1 MNSRVNIKLTSE
13 INRKLHAAA
22 IRFIRG
28 IHMRFRS
35 KLSLLAMLVLFIIIG
50 TGSGV
55 TADNNSQISDLED
68 EISDNEAKYEEI
80 QNQLDELEASK
91 DDLEAYI
98 AKMSKTYDTIEGV
111 IDTLDSQIS
120 TKNSEIDEANT
131 SIANLEVELAQQYED
146 MKMRIQFMYESNSM
160 SYADVFLSSG
170 SIAEMLERTEYIAK
184 LMNYDREQMEAYAR
198 NLKIAEELKANLES
212 EHARLLVLK
221 EEQAEQIE
229 NLEMLMDNAK
239 KNISEHQTQIAEAI
253 EAAERIEEEIEAQR
267 NTVEKLKEEEERRKR
282 EEEEKRQQQA
292 NGITPEKIPYQQ
304 LDGDIKRMAAIIW
317 CEARG
322 ESYEGQLAVGTVVMN
337 RVESP
342 RFPNT
347 IEGVISQKGQFSPY
361 RSGKYALALSMEN
374 MQQSCIDAATEVI
387 VNGVRTGD
395 WLFFRM
401 KNGIIN
407 GYILGNHVFY

>member
-1 MNSRVNIKLTSE
+1 
-13 INRKLHAAA
+13 
-22 IRFIRG
+22 
-28 IHMRFRS
+28 MRFRS
-35 KLSLLAMLVLFIIIG
+35 KLSLLGILVLCIIIM
-50 TGSGV
+50 TGKGV

-80 QNQLDELEASK
+80 QNQLDELESAK
-91 DDLEAYI
+91 DNLEDYI
-98 AKMSKTYDTIEGV
+98 GKLGKTYESIESV
-111 IDTLDSQIS
+111 IDELDVQINEKS
-120 TKNSEIDEANT
+120 TEINEAT
-131 SIANLEVELAQQYED
+131 IAITELEKTMAQQYED
-146 MKMRIQFMYESNSM
+146 MKLRIQYIYESNTMNFS
-160 SYADVFLSSG
+160 DVFLSSG
-170 SIAEMLERTEYIAK
+170 SIAEVLERTEYIAN
-184 LMNYDREQMEAYAR
+184 MMEYDRNQLDAYENNLRMAERLKTDLETEQAD
-198 NLKIAEELKANLES
+198 
-212 EHARLLVLK
+212 LLVLK
-221 EEQAEQIE
+221 AEQNEQIK
-229 NLEMLMDNAK
+229 NLDILMKDAE
-239 KNISEHQTQIAEAI
+239 KNIASHQTQIADALE
-253 EAAERIEEEIEAQR
+253 EAERIEQEIEAQK

-282 EEEEKRQQQA
+282 EEEEKKQQLA
-292 NGITPEKIPYQQ
+292 NGTTPEKIPYQQ

-347 IEGVISQKGQFSPY
+347 IEEVIAQKGQFSPY

-374 MQQSCIDAATEVI
+374 MQQSCIDAAIEVI